1 MTSIKSASY
10 LTKDSHHSGKVRYY
24 DCEGNF
30 LTSFDHDD
38 KIFPKD
44 RLDPTA
50 PKFKPHTCELHYKPE
65 FVSGFGWTSGASGWT
80 SGASGW
86 FIIFR
91 NRLGCEIKRLSY
103 NRSKKRISYY
113 SNSREKTLKYDLD
126 LSKPLIESQFKHFD
140 LSETQIIGDIN
151 PPEPVKKGISSC
163 VIC

>member
-24 DCEGNF
+24 DSEGNF
-30 LTSFDHDD
+30 LTSFDQED
-38 KIFPKD
+38 KICPLD

-65 FVSGFGWTSGASGWT
+65 FVSGFGWTSGASGW
-80 SGASGW
+80 

-103 NRSKKRISYY
+103 NRSKKQISYY
-113 SNSREKTLKYDLD
+113 SNSREKTFKYDFD
-126 LSKPLIESQFKHFD
+126 LSKPLLESQFKHFD
-140 LSETQIIGDIN
+140 LSETQVIGDIN
-151 PPEPVKKGISSC
+151 PPEPAKDGLSSC